1 MSASGPAT
9 QDNARNYR
17 PIRRKKPEEAD
28 GGWRGPKF
36 PPSPSVLFF
45 PRLLRG
51 NRAPNSNFNRT
62 RTSFRLVLRAALGV
76 SRTPAGEAVQH
87 EPGSLPA
94 PRPVASEM
102 QRLRGEVR
110 RVSIRL
116 SIELQSVSNPVHR
129 KDLVIRLTDD
139 TDPFFLYNLV
149 ISEED
154 FQSLKFQQGLLIDF
168 SAFPQKFIDLLQQC
182 TQEHAKEI
190 PRFLLQLVSPEAIL
204 DNSPAFLNVVETN
217 PFKHLTHL
225 SLKLLPGN
233 DVEIKK
239 FLADC
244 LKCSKEE
251 KLSLTQSLDDVT
263 RQLNFTQ
270 KTLSEKI
277 QELDKLRNEWA
288 SHTATLSNKHSQELT
303 NEKEKALQAQVRY
316 QQQHEQ
322 QKKDLEILH
331 QRNIQQLQN
340 RLSELESANKDLTER
355 KYKGDSTIREL
366 KTKLSGVEEELQRAK
381 QEVLSLR
388 RENSTLDA
396 ECHEKEKHINH
407 LQTKVAVLEQ
417 EIKDKD
423 QLVLRTKEAFD
434 TIQEQKVAL
443 EENGEK
449 NQVQLGKLEATI
461 KSLSAELL
469 KANEII
475 KKLQGDLKTLM
486 GKLKLKNTV
495 TIQQEKLLAEKEE
508 KLQKEQK
515 ELQDVVQ
522 SLRIKEQEVCKL
534 QEQLEATV
542 QKLEESKQLLKNNE
556 KLITWLNKELNE
568 NQLVRKQDV
577 LGPSTTPP
585 VHSSSNTIRSGISPN
600 SNVVPRGVQSS
611 LLQRVDSRLTYPTC
625 GIGYPVSSA
634 FAFQNTFPHPIAA
647 KNSIHPVSGPKVQF
661 NLQFTKPSTSLGDV
675 QSGTTVSMPCST
687 DKENAENLGLESKY
701 LKKREDSI
709 PLRGLN
715 QNLFN
720 NPDNLFLS
728 SFADHQKDGTLGALQ
743 TSSKPVVLPSTSSAY
758 FPGQL
763 PNS

>member
-1 MSASGPAT
+1 MS
-9 QDNARNYR
+9 Q
-17 PIRRKKPEEAD
+17 
-28 GGWRGPKF
+28 
-36 PPSPSVLFF
+36 VLFQE
-45 PRLLRG
+45 
-51 NRAPNSNFNRT
+51 
-62 RTSFRLVLRAALGV
+62 LVPLQV
-76 SRTPAGEAVQH
+76 KCKDCE
-87 EPGSLPA
+87 E
-94 PRPVASEM
+94 
-102 QRLRGEVR
+102 R
-110 RVSIRL
+110 RVSVRV

-154 FQSLKFQQGLLIDF
+154 FQSLKFQQGLLVDF
-168 SAFPQKFIDLLQQC
+168 LAFPQKFIDLLQQC

-190 PRFLLQLVSPEAIL
+190 PRFLLQLVSPASIL

-239 FLADC
+239 FLASC
-244 LKCSKEE
+244 LKSSK
-251 KLSLTQSLDDVT
+251 V
-263 RQLNFTQ
+263 
-270 KTLSEKI
+270 
-277 QELDKLRNEWA
+277 
-288 SHTATLSNKHSQELT
+288 
-303 NEKEKALQAQVRY
+303 QVQY

-340 RLSELESANKDLTER
+340 KLSELEAANKDLTER

-366 KTKLSGVEEELQRAK
+366 KTKLSAVEEELQRAK

-396 ECHEKEKHINH
+396 ECHEKEKHINQ

-443 EENGEK
+443 EENSEK

-515 ELQDVVQ
+515 ELQDVGQ

-585 VHSSSNTIRSGISPN
+585 VHSSSNTIRSGVSPN
-600 SNVVPRGVQSS
+600 SHVVDGRLMYPACGV
-611 LLQRVDSRLTYPTC
+611 
-625 GIGYPVSSA
+625 GYPVSSA
-634 FAFQNTFPHPIAA
+634 FGFQNTFLHPIST
-647 KNSIHPVSGPKVQF
+647 KNNIHPVSGPKVQF
-661 NLQFTKPSTSLGDV
+661 NLQFTKPNTSLGDV
-675 QSGTTVSMPCST
+675 QTATTINMPCSS
-687 DKENAENLGLESKY
+687 DKENGANLGLEPKY

-709 PLRGLN
+709 PLRGLS
-715 QNLFN
+715 QNLFG
-720 NPDNLFLS
+720 NP
-728 SFADHQKDGTLGALQ
+728 DHQKDGTFGAVQ
-743 TSSKPVVLPSTSSAY
+743 TSSKPPALPSAPSAY

-763 PNS
+763 ANS

>member
-1 MSASGPAT
+1 
-9 QDNARNYR
+9 
-17 PIRRKKPEEAD
+17 
-28 GGWRGPKF
+28 
-36 PPSPSVLFF
+36 
-45 PRLLRG
+45 
-51 NRAPNSNFNRT
+51 
-62 RTSFRLVLRAALGV
+62 
-76 SRTPAGEAVQH
+76 
-87 EPGSLPA
+87 
-94 PRPVASEM
+94 M
-102 QRLRGEVR
+102 QRLR
-110 RVSIRL
+110 
-116 SIELQSVSNPVHR
+116 R

-139 TDPFFLYNLV
+139 TDPFFLYNLI

-154 FQSLKFQQGLLIDF
+154 FQSLKFQQGLLVDF
-168 SAFPQKFIDLLQQC
+168 LAFPQKFIDLLQQC
-182 TQEHAKEI
+182 TQEHVKEI
-190 PRFLLQLVSPEAIL
+190 PRFLLQLVSPAAIL
-204 DNSPAFLNVVETN
+204 DNSPAFLNVIETN

-239 FLADC
+239 FLAGC

-251 KLSLTQSLDDVT
+251 ILSLTQSLDDVT
-263 RQLNFTQ
+263 RQLNLTQ

-277 QELDKLRNEWA
+277 QELEKLRNEWE
-288 SHTATLSNKHSQELT
+288 SHTASLTNKHSQELT
-303 NEKEKALQAQVRY
+303 NEKEKALQVQVQY

-331 QRNIQQLQN
+331 QRNIHQLQN
-340 RLSELESANKDLTER
+340 RLSELEALNKDLTER
-355 KYKGDSTIREL
+355 KYKGDSSIREL
-366 KTKLSGVEEELQRAK
+366 KAKLSGVEEELQRTK
-381 QEVLSLR
+381 QEVLSLQ

-396 ECHEKEKHINH
+396 ECHEKEKHINQ

-443 EENGEK
+443 EESGEK
-449 NQVQLGKLEATI
+449 NQVQLGKLETTI

-495 TIQQEKLLAEKEE
+495 TVQQEKLLAEKEE

-515 ELQDVVQ
+515 ELQDVGQ
-522 SLRIKEQEVCKL
+522 SLRVKEQEVCKL

-542 QKLEESKQLLKNNE
+542 QKLEESKELLKNNE

-585 VHSSSNTIRSGISPN
+585 AHSSNNTIRSGISPN
-600 SNVVPRGVQSS
+600 LNVV
-611 LLQRVDSRLTYPTC
+611 SRLTYPSC
-625 GIGYPVSSA
+625 GIPYPVSSA
-634 FAFQNTFPHPIAA
+634 FAFQNTFPHLLST
-647 KNSIHPVSGPKVQF
+647 KNTIHPVSGPKVQF
-661 NLQFTKPSTSLGDV
+661 NLQFTKPNISLGDV
-675 QSGTTVSMPCST
+675 QSGATINVPCST
-687 DKENAENLGLESKY
+687 DKENGENLGLESKY

-709 PLRGLN
+709 PLRGLS
-715 QNLFN
+715 QNLFSN
-720 NPDNLFLS
+720 S
-728 SFADHQKDGTLGALQ
+728 DHQKDSSLGVMQ
-743 TSSKPVVLPSTSSAY
+743 TSSKPTVLPSTSSAY

-763 PNS
+763 SNS

>member
-720 NPDNLFLS
+720 NPD
-728 SFADHQKDGTLGALQ
+728 HQKDGTLGALQ

>member
-1 MSASGPAT
+1 MVAGKDQT
-9 QDNARNYR
+9 FFV
-17 PIRRKKPEEAD
+17 
-28 GGWRGPKF
+28 F
-36 PPSPSVLFF
+36 PPIALSPPPRELSAKLKLCQDSVAFQACTEDLLGFSSHPPEQRAKMSQVLFQQ
-45 PRLLRG
+45 
-51 NRAPNSNFNRT
+51 
-62 RTSFRLVLRAALGV
+62 LVPLQV
-76 SRTPAGEAVQH
+76 KCKDCE
-87 EPGSLPA
+87 E
-94 PRPVASEM
+94 
-102 QRLRGEVR
+102 R
-110 RVSIRL
+110 RVSVRV

-139 TDPFFLYNLV
+139 ADPFFLYNLV

-154 FQSLKFQQGLLIDF
+154 FQSLKFQQGLLVDF
-168 SAFPQKFIDLLQQC
+168 LAFPQKFIDLLQQC

-190 PRFLLQLVSPEAIL
+190 PRFLLQLVSPAAIL
-204 DNSPAFLNVVETN
+204 DNSPAFLNIVETN
-217 PFKHLTHL
+217 PFKHLIHL

-239 FLADC
+239 FLAGC

-251 KLSLTQSLDDVT
+251 KLSLTKSLEDVT
-263 RQLNFTQ
+263 RQLNITQ

-288 SHTATLSNKHSQELT
+288 SHTASLTNKHSQELT
-303 NEKEKALQAQVRY
+303 NEKEKALQAQAQY

-322 QKKDLEILH
+322 QKKDLEALH
-331 QRNIQQLQN
+331 QRNIHQLQN
-340 RLSELESANKDLTER
+340 RLSELEAANKDLTER
-355 KYKGDSTIREL
+355 KYKGDSTVREL
-366 KTKLSGVEEELQRAK
+366 KAKLSGAEEELQRTK
-381 QEVLSLR
+381 QEALSLR

-396 ECHEKEKHINH
+396 ECHEKEKHINQ

-515 ELQDVVQ
+515 ELHDVGQ
-522 SLRIKEQEVCKL
+522 SLRVKEQEVCKL

-542 QKLEESKQLLKNNE
+542 HKLEESKQLLKNNE

-577 LGPSTTPP
+577 LGASVTPP
-585 VHSSSNTIRSGISPN
+585 AHSSNNTIRSGISPN
-600 SNVVPRGVQSS
+600 LNV
-611 LLQRVDSRLTYPTC
+611 VDSRLTYPNC

-634 FAFQNTFPHPIAA
+634 FSFQNPFSHPIAA
-647 KNSIHPVSGPKVQF
+647 KSTNHPVSGPKVQF
-661 NLQFTKPSTSLGDV
+661 NLQFTKPNTSLGDAR
-675 QSGTTVSMPCST
+675 SGAAVSMQCST
-687 DKENAENLGLESKY
+687 DKENGENLGLESKY
-701 LKKREDSI
+701 LKKRDDSI
-709 PLRGLN
+709 PLRGLS
-715 QNLFN
+715 QNVFIN
-720 NPDNLFLS
+720 S
-728 SFADHQKDGTLGALQ
+728 DHQKDGTLGALQ
-743 TSSKPVVLPSTSSAY
+743 TSCKPTMLSSASSAY

>member
-1 MSASGPAT
+1 
-9 QDNARNYR
+9 
-17 PIRRKKPEEAD
+17 
-28 GGWRGPKF
+28 
-36 PPSPSVLFF
+36 
-45 PRLLRG
+45 
-51 NRAPNSNFNRT
+51 
-62 RTSFRLVLRAALGV
+62 
-76 SRTPAGEAVQH
+76 
-87 EPGSLPA
+87 
-94 PRPVASEM
+94 M
-102 QRLRGEVR
+102 QRLRGE
-110 RVSIRL
+110 
-116 SIELQSVSNPVHR
+116 
-129 KDLVIRLTDD
+129 DLVIRLTDD

-154 FQSLKFQQGLLIDF
+154 FQSLKFQQGLLVDF
-168 SAFPQKFIDLLQQC
+168 LAFPQKFIDLLQQC

-190 PRFLLQLVSPEAIL
+190 PRFLLQLVSPASIL

-239 FLADC
+239 FLASC
-244 LKCSKEE
+244 LKSSKEE
-251 KLSLTQSLDDVT
+251 KLSLMQSLDDVT

-277 QELDKLRNEWA
+277 QELDKLQNEWA
-288 SHTATLSNKHSQELT
+288 SHTAALSNKHSQELT
-303 NEKEKALQAQVRY
+303 NEKEKALQVQVQY

-340 RLSELESANKDLTER
+340 KLSELEAANKDLTER

-366 KTKLSGVEEELQRAK
+366 KTKLSAVEEELQRAK

-396 ECHEKEKHINH
+396 ECHEKEKHINQ

-443 EENGEK
+443 EENSEK

-515 ELQDVVQ
+515 ELQDVGQ

-585 VHSSSNTIRSGISPN
+585 VHSSSNTIRSGVSPN
-600 SNVVPRGVQSS
+600 SHVVDGRLMYPACGV
-611 LLQRVDSRLTYPTC
+611 
-625 GIGYPVSSA
+625 GYPVSSA
-634 FAFQNTFPHPIAA
+634 FGFQNTFLHPIST
-647 KNSIHPVSGPKVQF
+647 KNNIHPVSGPKVQF
-661 NLQFTKPSTSLGDV
+661 NLQFTKPNTSLGDV
-675 QSGTTVSMPCST
+675 QTATTINMPCSS
-687 DKENAENLGLESKY
+687 DKENGANLGLEPKY

-709 PLRGLN
+709 PLRGLS
-715 QNLFN
+715 QNLFG
-720 NPDNLFLS
+720 NP
-728 SFADHQKDGTLGALQ
+728 DHQKDGTFGAVQ
-743 TSSKPVVLPSTSSAY
+743 TSSKPPALPSAPSAY

-763 PNS
+763 ANS

>member
-1 MSASGPAT
+1 MPYPELYHPSFV
-9 QDNARNYR
+9 
-17 PIRRKKPEEAD
+17 KPEEVD
-28 GGWRGPKF
+28 GGRRGPNLLCISSVSLSPLS
-36 PPSPSVLFF
+36 PPP
-45 PRLLRG
+45 PRKQSGKLKLY
-51 NRAPNSNFNRT
+51 RT
-62 RTSFRLVLRAALGV
+62 RKSFSLISRAGPVVFYFFAHRPGQRFSMSQILFQQLVPLQVKCRDC
-76 SRTPAGEAVQH
+76 E
-87 EPGSLPA
+87 E
-94 PRPVASEM
+94 
-102 QRLRGEVR
+102 R

-139 TDPFFLYNLV
+139 ADPFFLYNLV

-154 FQSLKFQQGLLIDF
+154 FQSLKFQQGLLVDF
-168 SAFPQKFIDLLQQC
+168 LAFPQKFIDLLQQC
-182 TQEHAKEI
+182 TQEYAKEI
-190 PRFLLQLVSPEAIL
+190 PRFLLQLVSTEAIL
-204 DNSPAFLNVVETN
+204 DNSPALLNVVETN

-270 KTLSEKI
+270 K
-277 QELDKLRNEWA
+277 
-288 SHTATLSNKHSQELT
+288 
-303 NEKEKALQAQVRY
+303 AQVQY

-331 QRNIQQLQN
+331 QRNMQQLQN
-340 RLSELESANKDLTER
+340 RLSELETANKDLTER

-366 KTKLSGVEEELQRAK
+366 KAKLSGVEEELQRAK

-396 ECHEKEKHINH
+396 ECHEKEKHINQ

-515 ELQDVVQ
+515 ELQDVGQ

-585 VHSSSNTIRSGISPN
+585 VHSSSNTIRSGISPT
-600 SNVVPRGVQSS
+600 SNVVEG
-611 LLQRVDSRLTYPTC
+611 RLTYPAC

-634 FAFQNTFPHPIAA
+634 FAFQNTFSHPISA
-647 KNSIHPVSGPKVQF
+647 KNSIHTVSGPKVQF
-661 NLQFTKPSTSLGDV
+661 NLQFTKPNPSLGDV
-675 QSGTTVSMPCST
+675 QSGTTISMPCST
-687 DKENAENLGLESKY
+687 DKENGENLGLESIY

-709 PLRGLN
+709 PLRGLS

-720 NPDNLFLS
+720 NP
-728 SFADHQKDGTLGALQ
+728 DHQKDGTLGALQ
-743 TSSKPVVLPSTSSAY
+743 TSSKLTVLPSASSAY

-763 PNS
+763 QNS

>member
-1 MSASGPAT
+1 MVAGEGQVS
-9 QDNARNYR
+9 YV
-17 PIRRKKPEEAD
+17 
-28 GGWRGPKF
+28 F
-36 PPSPSVLFF
+36 LLFLS
-45 PRLLRG
+45 PRLLRRS
-51 NRAPNSNFNRT
+51 RAPNSNLIRT
-62 RTSFRLVLRAALGV
+62 RTFLWLIPRAGPV
-76 SRTPAGEAVQH
+76 GPFRTPAGAPSQH
-87 EPGSLPA
+87 EPSSVPPTSPFAG
-94 PRPVASEM
+94 EM
-102 QRLRGEVR
+102 QRLRGE
-110 RVSIRL
+110 
-116 SIELQSVSNPVHR
+116 
-129 KDLVIRLTDD
+129 DLVIRLTDD

-154 FQSLKFQQGLLIDF
+154 FQSLKFQQGLLVDF
-168 SAFPQKFIDLLQQC
+168 LAFPQKFIDLLQQC

-190 PRFLLQLVSPEAIL
+190 PRFLLQLVSPAAIL

-239 FLADC
+239 FLAGC

-251 KLSLTQSLDDVT
+251 KLSLMQSLDDVT
-263 RQLNFTQ
+263 KQLDFTQ
-270 KTLSEKI
+270 K
-277 QELDKLRNEWA
+277 
-288 SHTATLSNKHSQELT
+288 
-303 NEKEKALQAQVRY
+303 AQVQY
-316 QQQHEQ
+316 QQQHEK

-331 QRNIQQLQN
+331 QQNIQQLQH
-340 RLSELESANKDLTER
+340 RLSDLEAANKDLTER

-366 KTKLSGVEEELQRAK
+366 KAKLSGVEEELQRTK

-396 ECHEKEKHINH
+396 ECHEKEKHINQ

-434 TIQEQKVAL
+434 TIQEQKVVL

-475 KKLQGDLKTLM
+475 KKSQGDLKTLM

-515 ELQDVVQ
+515 ELQDVGQ

-542 QKLEESKQLLKNNE
+542 KKLEESKQLLKDNE
-556 KLITWLNKELNE
+556 KLITWLNKELNV
-568 NQLVRKQDV
+568 NQLMRKQGV
-577 LGPSTTPP
+577 LGLSTTPP
-585 VHSSSNTIRSGISPN
+585 VHSSSNAIRSGISPN
-600 SNVVPRGVQSS
+600 LNM
-611 LLQRVDSRLTYPTC
+611 VDGRLTYPTC

-634 FAFQNTFPHPIAA
+634 FAFQNTFPHSISA
-647 KNSIHPVSGPKVQF
+647 KNTSHPGSGTKVQF
-661 NLQFTKPSTSLGDV
+661 NLQFKKPNASLGDV
-675 QSGTTVSMPCST
+675 QSEAVISMPCST
-687 DKENAENLGLESKY
+687 DKENSENLGLESKY
-701 LKKREDSI
+701 LKIREDSI
-709 PLRGLN
+709 PLRGLS

-720 NPDNLFLS
+720 NS
-728 SFADHQKDGTLGALQ
+728 DHQKDGTLGALQ
-743 TSSKPVVLPSTSSAY
+743 TSSKPTVLSSASSAY

>member
-1 MSASGPAT
+1 MS
-9 QDNARNYR
+9 Q
-17 PIRRKKPEEAD
+17 
-28 GGWRGPKF
+28 
-36 PPSPSVLFF
+36 VLFQH
-45 PRLLRG
+45 
-51 NRAPNSNFNRT
+51 
-62 RTSFRLVLRAALGV
+62 LVPLQV
-76 SRTPAGEAVQH
+76 KCKDCED
-87 EPGSLPA
+87 
-94 PRPVASEM
+94 
-102 QRLRGEVR
+102 R

-154 FQSLKFQQGLLIDF
+154 FQSLKLQQGLLIDF

-288 SHTATLSNKHSQELT
+288 SHTATLSSKHSQELT

-331 QRNIQQLQN
+331 QQNIQQLQN

-396 ECHEKEKHINH
+396 ECHEKEKHINQ

-515 ELQDVVQ
+515 ELQDVGQ
-522 SLRIKEQEVCKL
+522 SLRIKEEEVCKL

-585 VHSSSNTIRSGISPN
+585 VHSSINTIRSGISPN
-600 SNVVPRGVQSS
+600 SNVVE
-611 LLQRVDSRLTYPTC
+611 SRLTYPTC

-647 KNSIHPVSGPKVQF
+647 KNTIHPVSGPKVQF

-687 DKENAENLGLESKY
+687 DKENGENLGLEYKY

-720 NPDNLFLS
+720 NPD
-728 SFADHQKDGTLGALQ
+728 HQKDGTLALQ
-743 TSSKPVVLPSTSSAY
+743 TSSKPAVLPSTSSAY

>member
-1 MSASGPAT
+1 MS
-9 QDNARNYR
+9 Q
-17 PIRRKKPEEAD
+17 
-28 GGWRGPKF
+28 
-36 PPSPSVLFF
+36 VLFQQIV
-45 PRLLRG
+45 PLQ
-51 NRAPNSNFNRT
+51 
-62 RTSFRLVLRAALGV
+62 VKCKDC
-76 SRTPAGEAVQH
+76 E
-87 EPGSLPA
+87 E
-94 PRPVASEM
+94 
-102 QRLRGEVR
+102 R
-110 RVSIRL
+110 RVSVRV
-116 SIELQSVSNPVHR
+116 SIELQSVSSPVHR
-129 KDLVIRLTDD
+129 KDLIIRLTDD

-154 FQSLKFQQGLLIDF
+154 FQSLKFQQGLLVDF
-168 SAFPQKFIDLLQQC
+168 LAFPQKFIDLLQQC
-182 TQEHAKEI
+182 TQEQAKEI
-190 PRFLLQLVSPEAIL
+190 PRFLLQLVSPATVL

-239 FLADC
+239 FLAGC

-288 SHTATLSNKHSQELT
+288 AHTAALSSKHSQELT
-303 NEKEKALQAQVRY
+303 SEKEKALQAQVQH

-322 QKKDLEILH
+322 QKKDLETLH

-340 RLSELESANKDLTER
+340 RLSELETANKDLTER

-366 KTKLSGVEEELQRAK
+366 KAKLSGVEEELQRTK

-396 ECHEKEKHINH
+396 ECHEKEKHINQ

-461 KSLSAELL
+461 KSLSTELL

-515 ELQDVVQ
+515 ELQDVGQ
-522 SLRIKEQEVCKL
+522 SLLIKEQEVCKL

-577 LGPSTTPP
+577 LGSSATPP
-585 VHSSSNTIRSGISPN
+585 VHTSSNIIRSGISPN
-600 SNVVPRGVQSS
+600 TNVVDG
-611 LLQRVDSRLTYPTC
+611 RLVYPTC
-625 GIGYPVSSA
+625 GVGYPVSSA
-634 FAFQNTFPHPIAA
+634 FAFQNSFPHPLSA
-647 KNSIHPVSGPKVQF
+647 KNTIHPISGPKVQF
-661 NLQFTKPSTSLGDV
+661 NLQFTKPNTSVGDI
-675 QSGTTVSMPCST
+675 QSGTAVSMPCST
-687 DKENAENLGLESKY
+687 DKEKASA
-701 LKKREDSI
+701 
-709 PLRGLN
+709 LRL
-715 QNLFN
+715 
-720 NPDNLFLS
+720 
-728 SFADHQKDGTLGALQ
+728 
-743 TSSKPVVLPSTSSAY
+743 
-758 FPGQL
+758 
-763 PNS
+763 